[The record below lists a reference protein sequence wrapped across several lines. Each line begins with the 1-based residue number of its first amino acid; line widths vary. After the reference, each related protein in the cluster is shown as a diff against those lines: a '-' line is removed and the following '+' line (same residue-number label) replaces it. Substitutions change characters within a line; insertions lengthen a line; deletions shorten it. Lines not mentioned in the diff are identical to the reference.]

1 MAAAKI
7 EAYWDQDLYDNHI
20 LIISKKRGKL
30 NRDEVADFLRY
41 EKSGAFQGNYVQIIR
56 AGEATCGVDWGF
68 EEELK
73 GDEWVLYQVEEM
85 EKCPVCYKMSPLMQY
100 CPECGQELIAKADA
114 ERGIRSQSK
123 AILDAIIRTNLVNA
137 QDEEGCLRILDGILK
152 EVLK

>member
-1 MAAAKI
+1 MAAAKLK
-7 EAYWDQDLYDNHI
+7 AYWDQDIYDHHI
-20 LIISKKRGKL
+20 LVIEKNRGKL
-30 NRDEVADFLRY
+30 NQDEVLELLRY
-41 EKSGAFQGNYVQIIR
+41 EKSGAFQGNYVHILR

-68 EEELK
+68 EEEPK

-85 EKCPVCYKMSPLMQY
+85 ENCPVCHKLSSMLQY
-100 CPECGQELIAKADA
+100 CPECGKELIAKPDA

>member
-7 EAYWDQDLYDNHI
+7 EAYWDQDLYDNSI
-20 LIISKKRGKL
+20 LVISKKRGKL
-30 NRDEVADFLRY
+30 SMAEVEDFLRY
-41 EKSGAFQGNYVQIIR
+41 EKSGAFQGNYVQMIR
-56 AGEATCGVDWGF
+56 ASEATCGAGWGF
-68 EEELK
+68 EEDPK

-85 EKCPVCYKMSPLMQY
+85 EKCPVCRKLTPMLQY
-100 CPECGQELIAKADA
+100 CPECGQELIKKADA

-123 AILDAIIRTNLVNA
+123 AILDAIIRTNLVQA

>member
-56 AGEATCGVDWGF
+56 AGEATCGVDWG
-68 EEELK
+68 L
-73 GDEWVLYQVEEM
+73 
-85 EKCPVCYKMSPLMQY
+85 
-100 CPECGQELIAKADA
+100 
-114 ERGIRSQSK
+114 
-123 AILDAIIRTNLVNA
+123 
-137 QDEEGCLRILDGILK
+137 
-152 EVLK
+152 